1 MNHFSTNE
9 LFNIM
14 VSYQSN
20 TIAKISSE
28 VTLENVLDTI
38 KNEKLVKEITRL
50 RVKLNQGDKDFYNA
64 NKKHLPSITF
74 SGLFNV
80 KRRLVDLKKYNSLI
94 VIDIDKLEDNEIE
107 NVYNKL
113 LEDNYVFSFWRS
125 PSDRGFKGLVYI
137 NYEITNICLENYQ
150 LIHKKAF
157 SKLSKYFI
165 DKHNIELDSS
175 GSDIT
180 RLCFYSSD
188 KNLVLKENYT
198 PFYINDLDLLETS
211 KKDYIKTVD
220 IRIVSSRDALYNPQ
234 DRNNPRNRKTMSSI
248 IKYLERKNKSITLN
262 YKDWYEVAMSIANE
276 FTYDIGV
283 KYFNKLSKLD
293 SQKYNEIECS
303 NFLMKCY
310 ENRKGGFS
318 FASIIFLATKQGYK
332 DKNN

>member
-1 MNHFSTNE
+1 MSHFYTNE
-9 LFNIM
+9 LLNIM
-14 VSYQSN
+14 VSYQKS
-20 TIAKISSE
+20 TLAKISSE
-28 VTLENVLDTI
+28 VSLRNVLNAI
-38 KNEKLVKEITRL
+38 ANEDLEKQITNLRL
-50 RVKLNQGDKDFYNA
+50 KLNEGDKNFYNT
-64 NKKHLPSITF
+64 NKKYLPSITF
-74 SGLFNV
+74 SGLFNINR
-80 KRRLVDLKKYNSLI
+80 KLIDLKKYNSLI

-107 NVYNKL
+107 DVYNKL

-125 PSDRGFKGLVYI
+125 PSNRGFKGLVYI
-137 NYEITNICLENYQ
+137 NYEVSDVYLENYQ

-165 DKHNIELDSS
+165 DNHNIELDSS

-180 RLCFYSSD
+180 RLCFFSSD
-188 KNLVLKENYT
+188 KGLVLKENYT
-198 PFYINDLDLLETS
+198 PFSINDLDFLETI
-211 KKDYIKTVD
+211 KKNTIKATNIKV
-220 IRIVSSRDALYNPQ
+220 VSSRDALYNPK